1 MLARWSPAMPAH
13 PATRIAAC
21 FVDLVDPRV
30 RRCRRHELL
39 DVITIAVCAV
49 LSGADTFVDIAHWG
63 HAKRTWLAD
72 WLVLPSGIPSHDTFG
87 RVFARLDPDQ
97 FQQGFLRLV
106 QQLVAAAPPET
117 LTPVIALDGKTVRRS
132 GDRRTAQAPLHV
144 LSAWAT
150 DQRLVLAQEVVASK
164 DNEIS
169 TLPELLRQFCLA
181 GQIITIDAMGCQT
194 DLATQIVDGQGDYVL
209 ALKANQD
216 GLYEDV
222 QDCFAVM
229 DVPDSR
235 IATVEKNHGRMEW
248 RGCETISDPAVIAW
262 LDPDGRWAGLRSI
275 ARVTATRQQTGQEPT
290 TAVRFYI
297 SSLPG
302 DARELAR
309 AVRSH
314 WGIENGL
321 HWVLDMGFREDES
334 RVRMGAAQENLTVV
348 RKLALALIQHD
359 PTRKTGVAAS
369 RKRAGWDT
377 DYLRYLLTLSA

>member
-1 MLARWSPAMPAH
+1 MPAH
-13 PATRIAAC
+13 PATRIADC

-30 RRCRRHELL
+30 RRARRHDLL
-39 DVITIAVCAV
+39 DIVTIAVCAV
-49 LSGADTFVDIAHWG
+49 LGGADTFVDIAHWG
-63 HAKRTWLAD
+63 HAKRDWLED
-72 WLVLPSGIPSHDTFG
+72 WLVLPNGIPSHDTFG

-106 QQLVAAAPPET
+106 QETVAVAPAEAT
-117 LTPVIALDGKTVRRS
+117 AGYRPVVALDGKTVRRS

-150 DQRLVLAQEVVASK
+150 AQRLVLAQQAMASK
-164 DNEIS
+164 DNEIT
-169 TLPELLRQFCLA
+169 TLPGLLRQFALT
-181 GQIITIDAMGCQT
+181 GQIVTIDAIGCQT
-194 DLATQIVDGQGDYVL
+194 TLAAQIVEGQGDYVL
-209 ALKANQD
+209 ALKANQEE
-216 GLYEDV
+216 LFELV
-222 QDCFAVM
+222 QDSFTIMAG
-229 DVPDSR
+229 PDAR
-235 IATVEKNHGRMEW
+235 ATTVEKNHGRMEW
-248 RGCETISDPAVIAW
+248 RVCETISDPAVITW

-275 ARVTATRQQTGQEPT
+275 ARVTATRQVTGQEPT
-290 TAVRFYI
+290 TAVRYYI

-302 DARELAR
+302 DAHEIGR

-314 WGIENGL
+314 WEVENGL

-369 RKRAGWDT
+369 RKKAGWDT
-377 DYLRYLLTLSA
+377 TYLRYLLTLA

>member
-1 MLARWSPAMPAH
+1 MPAH

-30 RRCRRHELL
+30 HRARRHDLL
-39 DVITIAVCAV
+39 DIVTIAVCAV
-49 LSGADTFVDIAHWG
+49 LSGADTFVDIATWG
-63 HAKRTWLAD
+63 HAKRAWLAD
-72 WLVLPSGIPSHDTFG
+72 WLALPNGIPSHYTFG

-106 QQLVAAAPPET
+106 QQVVAAAPPET
-117 LTPVIALDGKTVRRS
+117 RTPVIALDGKTVRRS

-150 DQRLVLAQEVVASK
+150 DQRLVLAQAVVASK

-169 TLPELLRQFCLA
+169 TLPELLRQFCLT

-194 DLATQIVDGQGDYVL
+194 ALAAQIVEGQGDYVL

-229 DVPDSR
+229 DAPDSR

-248 RGCETISDPAVIAW
+248 RVCETISDPAVLAW
-262 LDPDGRWAGLRSI
+262 LDPVGRWTGLRSI
-275 ARVTATRQQTGQEPT
+275 ARVTATRQETGQEPT
-290 TAVRFYI
+290 TAVRSYV

-302 DARELAR
+302 EARELAR

-314 WGIENGL
+314 WGIENSL
-321 HWVLDMGFREDES
+321 HWVLDLGFREDES
-334 RVRMGAAQENLTVV
+334 RVRMGAAQENLTLV

-359 PTRKTGVAAS
+359 PTRKTGVAAA
-369 RKRAGWDT
+369 RTKAGWDT
-377 DYLRYLLTLSA
+377 DYLRYLLTRA